1 MIDAGLLD
9 QRHRRKAIVHSQ
21 GLSSGRHGVV
31 RSPILSGY
39 FTGTRSSRTRSS
51 LDRRRGWPR
60 FSSSCHRHRSHGRG
74 RSNSSAHHAFHV
86 NEFISSYFLILDFS
100 WLIPH
105 WVKINSALQD
115 MMIALAIYLHF
126 VLSLV
131 EERLPSTPLGDF
143 PFQPGIV
150 HKS

>member
-60 FSSSCHRHRSHGRG
+60 FSSSCHRHRSHGQG

-86 NEFISSYFLILDFS
+86 NYFTSSYLLLLEFLR
-100 WLIPH
+100 LIPQ

-115 MMIALAIYLHF
+115 MMIALASYLHL
-126 VLSLV
+126 VLSLF
-131 EERLPSTPLGDF
+131 EERLPSTPFGNF
-143 PFQPGIV
+143 PFQPRIV
-150 HKS
+150 NKN